1 MSWIFLHECINSI
14 YDVQYWNN
22 SSLDQI
28 GRFKKMSHHR
38 PKSVLVSNYQTIGM
52 QHLMFQQCG
61 WEYSF
66 TYSEIY
72 MESQNTL
79 NNVLH
84 NVTSQKTRMYITMVA
99 DSRSQ
104 WENDRSITGVQS
116 ALTDFSISYTAR
128 LMNLLYV
135 TMHTNVNNA
144 EAKKI

>member
-1 MSWIFLHECINSI
+1 
-14 YDVQYWNN
+14 
-22 SSLDQI
+22 
-28 GRFKKMSHHR
+28 
-38 PKSVLVSNYQTIGM
+38 
-52 QHLMFQQCG
+52 
-61 WEYSF
+61 
-66 TYSEIY
+66 

-84 NVTSQKTRMYITMVA
+84 NVTSEKTRIYKTLVA

-116 ALTDFSISYTAR
+116 ALADFSISYTAR